1 MLLACCYNL
10 LMGIFSKSKED
21 AQLVAV
27 FDIGSASVG
36 GALFYLQDSGVPKL
50 VFSVREKIN
59 FDLDIEPT
67 KFLNSTLA
75 SLDIVAHKIATAK
88 LGAPEKI
95 FVVLTSPW
103 YTSQNRIIKLE
114 KNTNFIFNA
123 KLADSLIEREVKLF
137 EDEHLLPY
145 IQNENAVRAIE
156 LKSVRTM
163 LNGYE
168 VSDPC
173 NQKAKSLEMTLFIS
187 LSGEEVL
194 SSIENIMG
202 KHFHTNDVKFSS
214 FLITFFTVVRD
225 MFLHQEDFLLI
236 DVGGEMT
243 DISMVKK
250 NSLKE
255 STSYPLGTNSIVRGM
270 AKSMNS
276 SLSEAESTFSLY
288 KDGHMEEN
296 LKSKVVPVINS
307 IKNDWLHKFQ
317 SSLANLSTDI
327 SIPATIFIAI
337 DKNYSDFFAEII
349 KTEQFNQYTLTESK
363 FQIIFLNSERLHG
376 AASFD
381 DNVLRDNFLIIESI
395 YINRFLKQDNA
406 QK

>member
-1 MLLACCYNL
+1 
-10 LMGIFSKSKED
+10 MGIFSKSKED

>member
-255 STSYPLGTNSIVRGM
+255 STSYPLGTNSIVRGV

-337 DKNYSDFFAEII
+337 DKNYSDFFC
-349 KTEQFNQYTLTESK
+349 
-363 FQIIFLNSERLHG
+363 
-376 AASFD
+376 
-381 DNVLRDNFLIIESI
+381 RDYQDRAIQSI
-395 YINRFLKQDNA
+395 YFD
-406 QK
+406 